1 LVGIFCGRPPKQKVL
16 TGLAD
21 SVKIVK
27 IVMHAK
33 IETGVLK
40 RKPNNEKDKK
50 LEMKMQILVLIQK

>member
-1 LVGIFCGRPPKQKVL
+1 
-16 TGLAD
+16 
-21 SVKIVK
+21 
-27 IVMHAK
+27 MHAK

>member
-1 LVGIFCGRPPKQKVL
+1 L